1 MKIRILWPWCE
12 VTLYCINSQKY
23 WNSFQSQLNNKFCSM
38 IKIQWFRKSLGGHVY
53 EPVSI
58 ESACLFLCMWID
70 FDHTVISSDGRH
82 ASCKK
87 KGGEKRI
94 LFHLVNGLRTVL
106 VHLEV
111 FDRKR
116 IQEKKKNKKAFIFS
130 WRRRVARSKAKKWNH
145 KGYSS
150 GSLIFVILV
159 ICVKVRVP
167 HKYIWINI
175 FQHPK
180 ILFLATGTQV

>member
-116 IQEKKKNKKAFIFS
+116 IQEKKKTKKHLFFHGDAEL
-130 WRRRVARSKAKKWNH
+130 REAKQKNEII
-145 KGYSS
+145 K
-150 GSLIFVILV
+150 
-159 ICVKVRVP
+159 
-167 HKYIWINI
+167 
-175 FQHPK
+175 
-180 ILFLATGTQV
+180 GTQAVAWYSLFSLFALK